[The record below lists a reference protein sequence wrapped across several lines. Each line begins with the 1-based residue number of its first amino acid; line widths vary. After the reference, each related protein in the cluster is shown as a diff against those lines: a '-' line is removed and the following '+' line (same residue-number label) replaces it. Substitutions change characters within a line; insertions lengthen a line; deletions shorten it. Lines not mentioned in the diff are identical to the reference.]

1 MNKIAYVLGE
11 YRLRLVVEMNWG
23 GVTESTSLAIFI
35 V

>member
-23 GVTESTSLAIFI
+23 VTESTSLAIFI